1 MHTMQA
7 IVFISCP
14 MLPAQRYISLLVLY
28 KRSQTKAGLTN
39 HAIPQTPSLSPPCP
53 CSSENT
59 ISQLE
64 TYTADAFILHQQPE
78 ASCQLLSLST
88 VCFKVCARLGLTSL
102 AYMWHQPQASLLTN
116 MVEEGVH
123 AVLCKVAAMGL
134 KPKQHLG
141 KSLAEM
147 QPFLHSLRRYHN

>member
-1 MHTMQA
+1 M
-7 IVFISCP
+7 
-14 MLPAQRYISLLVLY
+14 
-28 KRSQTKAGLTN
+28 
-39 HAIPQTPSLSPPCP
+39 
-53 CSSENT
+53 
-59 ISQLE
+59 
-64 TYTADAFILHQQPE
+64 
-78 ASCQLLSLST
+78 
-88 VCFKVCARLGLTSL
+88 GLTSL

-147 QPFLHSLRRYHN
+147 QAFLHSLRRYHD